1 MNKAEMKTQL
11 NRIQKSKVSNKKK
24 AVRLIDTYHEIDSL
38 SDADEQ
44 DRIDI
49 RHQIYTILNKMNNK
63 IPKTLKLSLSNVV
76 YSYEEWKKQ
85 RKIWA

>member
-1 MNKAEMKTQL
+1 MNKAEMETQL
-11 NRIQKSKVSNKKK
+11 NRIQKSKVSSKKK
-24 AVRLIDTYHEIDSL
+24 VVSLLDNYHEIDNL

-49 RHQIYTILNKMNNK
+49 RHQILTILNTMHTT
-63 IPKTLKLSLSNVV
+63 IPKRLKLSLTSVV
-76 YSYEEWKKQ
+76 YSYEEWKEK